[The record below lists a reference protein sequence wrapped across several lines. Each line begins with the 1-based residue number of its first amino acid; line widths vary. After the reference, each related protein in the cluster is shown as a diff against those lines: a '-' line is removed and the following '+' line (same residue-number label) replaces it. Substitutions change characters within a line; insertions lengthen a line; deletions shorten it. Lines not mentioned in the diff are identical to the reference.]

1 MEASVIDLKFQGE
14 EQVIAAFLVPAPESG
29 FVLVESG
36 PGSTVAALE
45 EGIGAAG
52 FELADLR
59 GVLVT
64 HVHLDHAGAAGELAR
79 RTGAGVWVHP
89 KGARHL
95 ADPERLLASAR
106 KIYGSAMNML
116 WGTMEPVPAE
126 LLHTVEDGETVK
138 IAGLRATAWH
148 TPGHARHHVAWQ
160 IGDQLATGDVGG
172 LRIPGSS
179 YVVPP
184 TPPPDIDIPVWKASL
199 DKIRSLGARRLLV
212 THFGIHEGVGEHL
225 DQLEGRLDRW
235 WDLAE
240 ETLGM
245 GGDVGTLEA
254 LLVDLDDTEMARAEV
269 GNRAREHYRAA
280 CPMFMN
286 ASGLVRAW
294 SLADNLKG

>member
-1 MEASVIDLKFQGE
+1 MEARIIDLNFQGE
-14 EQVIAAFLVPAPESG
+14 AEVIAAFLVPAPEGG
-29 FVLVESG
+29 FILLECG
-36 PGSTVAALE
+36 PGSTVGALV
-45 EGIGAAG
+45 EGIEAAG
-52 FELADLR
+52 FELGQLR

-126 LLHTVEDGETVK
+126 QLHTVEDGETVE

-160 IGDQLATGDVGG
+160 VGTQLATGDVGG
-172 LRIPGSS
+172 LRIPGET

-184 TPPPDIDIPVWKASL
+184 TPPPDIDIALWRESL
-199 DKIRSLGARRLLV
+199 AKIRSLGVDRLLV
-212 THFGIHEGVGEHL
+212 THFGIHDGVETHL
-225 DQLEGRLDRW
+225 DQLEGRLLRW

-254 LLVDLDDTEMARAEV
+254 LLVDMDDTEMARADV
-269 GNRAREHYRAA
+269 GSPARGHYRAA

-294 SLADNLKG
+294 SVADDLKG

>member
-1 MEASVIDLKFQGE
+1 MQARTIDLGFQGE
-14 EQVIAAFLVPAPESG
+14 AEVIAAFLVPAPEGG
-29 FVLVESG
+29 FVLLECG
-36 PGSTVAALE
+36 PGSTVPALV
-45 EGIGAAG
+45 EGIEAAG
-52 FELADLR
+52 FELGQLR

-89 KGARHL
+89 RGARHL

-116 WGTMEPVPAE
+116 WGTMEPVPAPQ
-126 LLHTVEDGETVK
+126 LHVVEDGETVE

-160 IGDQLATGDVGG
+160 VGAELATGDVGG
-172 LRIPGSS
+172 LRIPGQS

-184 TPPPDIDIPVWKASL
+184 TPPPDIDIPVWRESL
-199 DKIRSLGARRLLV
+199 AKIRGLGVDRLLV
-212 THFGIHEGVGEHL
+212 THFGIHDGVEAHL
-225 DQLEGRLDRW
+225 DQLEGRLLRW

-254 LLVDLDDTEMARAEV
+254 LLVDLDDAEMARADV
-269 GNRAREHYRAA
+269 GSAARGHYRAA

-294 SLADNLKG
+294 TVADDLKG

>member
-1 MEASVIDLKFQGE
+1 MEARTIDLKFQDE
-14 EQVIAAFLVPAPESG
+14 AQVIASFLVPVPQGG

-36 PGSTVAALE
+36 PGSTVPALE
-45 EGIGAAG
+45 EGIEAEG
-52 FELADLR
+52 FELGQLR
-59 GVLVT
+59 GVFVT
-64 HVHLDHAGAAGELAR
+64 HVHLDHAGASGELAR

-89 KGARHL
+89 KGARHM
-95 ADPERLLASAR
+95 ADPGRLLGSAR
-106 KIYGSAMNML
+106 QIYGPAMDML
-116 WGTMEPVPAE
+116 WGTMEPVPPE
-126 LLHTVEDGETVK
+126 LLHTVGHGETVE
-138 IAGLRATAWH
+138 IGGLQITAWH

-160 IGDQLATGDVGG
+160 IGGQLATGDVGG
-172 LRIPGSS
+172 LRIPGVA

-184 TPPPDIDIPVWKASL
+184 TPPPDIDIALWKRSL
-199 DKIRSLGARRLLV
+199 DTIRGLGADRLLV
-212 THFGIHEGVGEHL
+212 THFGIHEGVAEHL
-225 DQLEGRLDRW
+225 DELEGRLERW

-269 GNRAREHYRAA
+269 ESTIRSHYRAA

-294 SLADNLKG
+294 SLADDRRS